1 MRQLPTFFCHFSAFL
16 LAFFFSGLTRRPQ
29 FGHYFHLE
37 PFGINPQTR
46 QRRFI
51 VIMASIGA
59 STKHKVG
66 VKKPAPKKPTGSGVS
81 ILKTGASA
89 KIKPSAG
96 SSAAGRRG
104 SVAPKLQA
112 DELNHPQTL
121 DAFTSLEASK
131 QKQRICNEFLPHLL
145 GERAIFHEGIS
156 KPHTAS
162 TTQSRGK
169 AAADI
174 AVACKHLGPIVVLKR
189 FGVLAEIEKTLL
201 PQGIGAVFGNGPGK
215 GIHPGGGMRKIA
227 STASIASMDSENAMR
242 SAGDM
247 YSSSTM
253 SLASGMSTG
262 TDSKRGKSAP
272 PNAREGALLFLR
284 ALCEL
289 GSRAVEPFVVPLLAA
304 ALDEC
309 GSSSSSI
316 REAAEDASVAI
327 VSLVH
332 PLAVSRLIVPVLFEA
347 LRSPEWR
354 VKSNALERLAQVAAR
369 APKQVSGLLPRIIPT
384 VTDQIWDTKPQVT
397 KSALAALLA
406 VCHTNENPD
415 IKPAIPAVVNAIS
428 KPADTYKAVEEL
440 MATTF
445 VATVDSSTLSILC
458 PILSRGL
465 KEKNAIRK
473 RSCCVVIENM
483 SRLVDSPNAVAP
495 FGPLLVP
502 ELKKVVENVQFE
514 DIRDVALSALSALTQ
529 ALGHADVEAAMSAIM
544 RAEAEK
550 VEAEQRRIEEALEE
564 EKKAEEERLAKEAE
578 ERRQFKEAME
588 AQRLLEK
595 LALEEEEAANKKE
608 YLKKEAAKLSTK
620 GKEGKCQGCG
630 LKKCKKTCL
639 FFSG

>member
-1 MRQLPTFFCHFSAFL
+1 
-16 LAFFFSGLTRRPQ
+16 
-29 FGHYFHLE
+29 
-37 PFGINPQTR
+37 
-46 QRRFI
+46 
-51 VIMASIGA
+51 MASISA

-66 VKKPAPKKPTGSGVS
+66 VKKPAPKKTTGSGGS

-89 KIKPSAG
+89 KIKSSSSTSPNGAG
-96 SSAAGRRG
+96 GTARRG
-104 SVAPKLQA
+104 SVAPKLQPA
-112 DELNHPQTL
+112 ALNHPQTL
-121 DAFTSLEASK
+121 EAFKSLDAAQ
-131 QKQRICNEFLPHLL
+131 QKDRVLNEFVPHML
-145 GERAIFHEGIS
+145 GERATFHEGIS

-162 TTQSRGK
+162 TSQSRGG

-174 AVACKHLGPIVVLKR
+174 ALACKHLGPVVVLKR

-227 STASIASMDSENAMR
+227 STASLASMDSDIAMK
-242 SAGDM
+242 STGGQS
-247 YSSSTM
+247 YSTM
-253 SLASGMSTG
+253 SLASGASG
-262 TDSKRGKSAP
+262 DSKRGKSTP

-289 GSRAVEPFVVPLLAA
+289 GSRAIEPFVVPLLAA
-304 ALDEC
+304 ALDES
-309 GSSSSSI
+309 GSSSSSV
-316 REAAEDASVAI
+316 REAAEDASTAI
-327 VSLVH
+327 VSLAH
-332 PLAVSRLIVPVLFEA
+332 PLAVSGVIVPVLFEA
-347 LRSPEWR
+347 LHSPEWR
-354 VKSNALERLAQVAAR
+354 VKAASLDRLAQVAAR
-369 APKQVSGLLPRIIPT
+369 APVQISRLLPKIIPT

-406 VCHTNENPD
+406 VCNTNENPD

-445 VATVDSSTLSILC
+445 VATVDASTLSILC

-465 KEKNAIRK
+465 KEKNAVRK

-514 DIRDVALSALSALTQ
+514 DIRDVALSALQALTK

-544 RAEAEK
+544 REEAEK
-550 VEAEQRRIEEALEE
+550 AEAEQRRIEEALNE
-564 EKKAEEERLAKEAE
+564 EKQADEERQKREEEERK
-578 ERRQFKEAME
+578 QFREAME
-588 AQRLLEK
+588 AQRLLDK
-595 LALEEEEAANKKE
+595 MALEEEEAKKE
-608 YLKKEAAKLSTK
+608 KEMLKKEAAKLSTK
-620 GKEGKCQGCG
+620 GIGGKCQGCG

-639 FFSG
+639 FYSG